1 MLNVTPQ
8 EARRIWVEALR
19 SGKYQQ
25 TQGRLA
31 RELEDGSIGYCCLGV
46 ACEVLGAEKGLTQD
60 GRIMWLATGFV
71 PAIHYLPDGIK
82 ILLGLKDKGGYH
94 EGGSLVLTNDGGA
107 SFAEIADII
116 EAAPAGL
123 FVETPDA

>member
-25 TQGRLA
+25 TQGRLVKQ
-31 RELEDGSIGYCCLGV
+31 LEDGSIGYCCLGV
-46 ACEVLGAEKGLTQD
+46 ACEVLGAEKGLTRK
-60 GRIMWLATGFV
+60 GHIGFHFGDARV
-71 PAIHYLPDGIK
+71 YTLYLPTDIHT
-82 ILLGLKDKGGYH
+82 LLGLKDNKGSH
-94 EGGSLVLTNDGGA
+94 EWGSLTLTNDGGA

-123 FVETPDA
+123 FVETLDA